1 LQGVLQGN
9 RLFLRIREDLR
20 KQREE
25 LTFRLSFLA
34 VGLSKGAGNLEE
46 PYPALFGLLLAV
58 ANISLTF
65 VRKEN
70 SGAMLQEGRQS

>member
-25 LTFRLSFLA
+25 LTFRLSLA

-65 VRKEN
+65 VRKGN